1 MFKKLAGELVE
12 ARKKSEITL
21 KQISVKTRIDF
32 KFLEAMEEGNFS
44 FLPELY
50 VRAFLK
56 EYAIQVGL
64 NEKKIL
70 LKYEA
75 AKQGKLYEEP
85 EEKVE
90 TKEEIKEEKEEEV
103 SNEEKSPLEEKPTES
118 APKLKYVTPVQSFEI
133 PVEPKAGPDYQ
144 SAVRRQ
150 RQLYIIGLIAASVLI
165 FLVYLIFFSKK
176 SEIIVQEKPVEEII
190 AEQQKRF
197 EEKPQDDFTAGVT
210 PQSDSLILNIYTN
223 DSSWIRII
231 MDDSRV
237 DEFLLF
243 PQGQKT
249 IRAGSNFKIT
259 FGNSG
264 GIQLRLNNKPL
275 EFTGKSRAV
284 SHVLI
289 NQSGI
294 QLLTSAPA
302 LPDTE

>member
-21 KQISVKTRIDF
+21 KQISAKTRIDF

-56 EYAIQVGL
+56 EYALQVGL
-64 NEKKIL
+64 DEKKTL

-75 AKQGKLYEEP
+75 AKQGKFYEEP

-90 TKEEIKEEKEEEV
+90 TKEEIKGEKEA
-103 SNEEKSPLEEKPTES
+103 STEEKSPLEEKPTES

-133 PVEPKAGPDYQ
+133 PPEPPSGKDYRSIAKKRKQ
-144 SAVRRQ
+144 F
-150 RQLYIIGLIAASVLI
+150 YIIGSVAAVVFV

-197 EEKPQDDFTAGVT
+197 EEKHPNDFAAGKIEQT
-210 PQSDSLILNIYTN
+210 DSLILNIYTS
-223 DSSWIRII
+223 DSSWIRIL
-231 MDDSRV
+231 MDDNRV

-249 IRAGSNFKIT
+249 IRAGNNFKIT

-264 GIQLRLNNKPL
+264 GIQLRLNYKQL
-275 EFTGKSRAV
+275 EFTGKPKAV

-289 NQSGI
+289 NKSGI
-294 QLLTSAPA
+294 QMLNKAPE
-302 LPDTE
+302 LPEAD